1 MIGSK
6 VYDALKFTAQIFV
19 PAAGTLYVAL
29 AALFNW
35 GHVDEVAGTVVAV
48 DTFLGVFVTYLKLK
62 YDASDDK
69 FDGEINVVEH
79 PDGKTIMDMQ
89 LNKHEDPRALK
100 DEKQVLF
107 RVNNNTT
114 D

>member
-19 PAAGTLYVAL
+19 PALGTLYVAL
-29 AALFNW
+29 AAIFSW

-62 YDASDDK
+62 YDASDKK
-69 FDGEINVVEH
+69 FDGEINVIEH
-79 PDGKTIMDMQ
+79 PDGKTVMDMQ
-89 LNKHEDPRALK
+89 LNRHEDPTDIK
-100 DEKQVLF
+100 TEKQVLF
-107 RVNNNTT
+107 RVNSSKAE
-114 D
+114 

>member
-6 VYDALKFTAQIFV
+6 VYDALKFTAQIFL

-29 AALFNW
+29 AAIFSW

-62 YDASDDK
+62 YDASDER
-69 FDGEINVVEH
+69 FDGIINVEEQ
-79 PDGKTIMDMQ
+79 PSGKKVVGMQ
-89 LNKHEDPRALK
+89 LLRHERPEDVV
-100 DEKQVLF
+100 DEKTLLF
-107 RVNNNTT
+107 KVNKPT
-114 D
+114 